1 MNENPYQQGGM
12 PQGGY
17 APNAQEQ
24 RPARQKKDK
33 INNVELTGLVE
44 PRGRNQ
50 EIKVFTFPNGG
61 AAVHIN
67 LKIQEATGKSDENGF
82 PRMRTTY
89 IPVSIRTN
97 KIIPLEQLRS
107 IAIGMKVHVVGRLN
121 NTSYE
126 DKRGEK
132 RTSLEVDVY
141 VLEILEMPMQQAA
154 PYAAQPYQQPQP
166 GQGMP
171 YGTQPYP
178 QVPAGQQY
186 PPQYAQPQ
194 PGQGMPY
201 GAQPYQQAPAGQP
214 YPPQYAQPQPGQS
227 MPYAGQPYIQA
238 PAGQQAAPP
247 AYQPQV
253 GRQYND
259 PNDLPPDG
267 NINI

>member
-1 MNENPYQQGGM
+1 MNENPYQGGI

-154 PYAAQPYQQPQP
+154 PYAAQPYQPQP
-166 GQGMP
+166 AGGMP
-171 YGTQPYP
+171 
-178 QVPAGQQY
+178 
-186 PPQYAQPQ
+186 
-194 PGQGMPY
+194 PY
-201 GAQPYQQAPAGQP
+201 GGQPYQQAPAGQP
-214 YPPQYAQPQPGQS
+214 YPPQYAQPQPGQG
-227 MPYAGQPYIQA
+227 MPYGGQPYPQA
-238 PAGQQAAPP
+238 AAGQQAAPP
-247 AYQPQV
+247 AYQPQG

-259 PNDLPPDG
+259 PNDLPPAG